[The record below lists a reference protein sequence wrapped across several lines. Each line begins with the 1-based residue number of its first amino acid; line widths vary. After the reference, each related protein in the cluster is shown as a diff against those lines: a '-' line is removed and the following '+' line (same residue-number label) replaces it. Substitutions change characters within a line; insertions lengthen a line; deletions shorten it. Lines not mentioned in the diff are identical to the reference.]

1 MHGAGKFNIDVSMFM
16 YIVSNKSQ
24 TVFIFASHSLAYI
37 WSHDYEETVNYL
49 KATGGPSVGYISI
62 TD

>member
-37 WSHDYEETVNYL
+37 
-49 KATGGPSVGYISI
+49 
-62 TD
+62 

>member
-1 MHGAGKFNIDVSMFM
+1 MHGAGKFNIDVSTFM

-37 WSHDYEETVNYL
+37 WSQDYEETVNYL